1 MDNKYNLNFD
11 EAIKRAE
18 EYVDR
23 LKENINEIHY
33 NHYVLEDIQE
43 IMVKSLLDKDYQN
56 YFIYFLYFNIYIILK
71 NNVLEH
77 KNIEVLD
84 NFINILY
91 KDKEELIRTVSD
103 YIDSYNLM

>member
-43 IMVKSLLDKDYQN
+43 IMVKSLLDKE
-56 YFIYFLYFNIYIILK
+56 K
-71 NNVLEH
+71 AVP
-77 KNIEVLD
+77 
-84 NFINILY
+84 NILEIIYNKIKVNILLY
-91 KDKEELIRTVSD
+91 KI
-103 YIDSYNLM
+103 Y